1 MVAPETVPQV
11 QIQLRLQEAYHG
23 LPEALRRIADALMAD
38 PLLGA
43 LWGIEE
49 MAERAGVSMG
59 TVMRFSKRL
68 GYRGFS
74 DFRDALREACQVRSE
89 GAPPE
94 SLEAPTEVFWAL
106 ADVARRDQE
115 NLNRLLQSLDQ
126 ATLESAVQL
135 LIRAHHRVLLGRGV
149 SHVMGQIMAFN
160 LTQAGLPCIAAIP
173 SDFSSQVAN
182 LGPKDLLVVLSVT
195 PYSRETVD
203 AAAFAKRCGIP
214 VLAFTD
220 RRDSPLSRTASL
232 VVVLPSEDFLFSFGL
247 TTFSVLSHAFAIAVA
262 AQDPAG
268 TVQRLKAADE
278 VAQPLFVEHWLPLQ
292 PGAIRVARPPD
303 SPRPGRPVPAALPP
317 MPRPRRRR

>member
-1 MVAPETVPQV
+1 MAAAETAPE
-11 QIQLRLQEAYHG
+11 IHLRLQEIYHE
-23 LPEALRRIADALMAD
+23 LPEAMRRIADALMAD

-59 TVMRFSKRL
+59 TVMRLSKKL

-74 DFRDALREACQVRSE
+74 DFRDALREACRVRSE
-89 GAPPE
+89 GAPME
-94 SLEAPTEVFWAL
+94 TLEAPTDVFWAL
-106 ADVARRDQE
+106 SDVVRRDRE
-115 NLNRLLQSLDQ
+115 NLDRLLKSVDHD
-126 ATLESAVQL
+126 TLESATQL
-135 LIRAHHRVLLGRGV
+135 LIRSQHRVLLGRGV

-173 SDFSSQVAN
+173 SDFSNQVAN
-182 LGPKDLLVVLSVT
+182 LGEKDLLVAFSVV

-203 AAAFAKRCGIP
+203 AAAYAKRRGIP

-220 RRDSPLSRTASL
+220 RQTSPLARSASL

-247 TTFSVLSHAFAIAVA
+247 STFSVLSHAFAIAVA

-268 TVQRLKAADE
+268 TVKRLKAADE

-292 PGAIRVARPPD
+292 PGGIRVSRPPK
-303 SPRPGRPVPAALPP
+303 PGGA
-317 MPRPRRRR
+317 